1 MKIQKLL
8 TAMTVLSMTL
18 LAPPFGIGAWA
29 ADDFPSKAIQIIVG
43 SQPGGSDDLRY
54 RSLAPKMA
62 EVLKQPVI
70 VVNKTGAANQV
81 AITFI
86 AKSKPDGYTIGP
98 ASTSALL
105 FTPHM
110 RKVDYNT
117 LTDFTF
123 IAGIASQGY
132 GIVVRNDAPWKTLQE
147 LIDYTKKNPGKIK
160 YGSWGVGGSGHLY
173 MAMMEKQLNLQ
184 WDHVP
189 FKGDAP
195 NLTALM
201 GGHVSVSVATVAFVP
216 YVKSGQARV
225 LAVVA
230 NDRMAAFPDVP
241 TLNEVG
247 IHIEGIWDTIGV
259 CGPKGLPPSVLKK
272 LEDAI
277 KQAAEGDEFRKAM
290 KVLETDVR
298 YRDSQT
304 YTKMVKDA
312 YPRIGE
318 LVKRAGLAIA
328 R

>member
-1 MKIQKLL
+1 
-8 TAMTVLSMTL
+8 
-18 LAPPFGIGAWA
+18 
-29 ADDFPSKAIQIIVG
+29 
-43 SQPGGSDDLRY
+43 
-54 RSLAPKMA
+54 MA

-86 AKSKPDGYTIGP
+86 AKSKPDGYTSGP

-117 LTDFTF
+117 LTDFTY

-132 GIVVRNDAPWKTLQE
+132 GIVVKKDAPWKTLQE
-147 LIDYTKKNPGKIK
+147 LIDDSKKNPGKIK

-173 MAMMEKQLNLQ
+173 MEMVAKVLNLQ

-201 GGHVSVSVATVAFVP
+201 GGHVPVSIATVAFAP
-216 YVKSGQARV
+216 YVKSGQARL

-230 NDRMAAFPDVP
+230 ENRMNAFPDVP
-241 TLNEVG
+241 TLKEVG
-247 IHIEGIWDTIGV
+247 VH
-259 CGPKGLPPSVLKK
+259 
-272 LEDAI
+272 
-277 KQAAEGDEFRKAM
+277 
-290 KVLETDVR
+290 
-298 YRDSQT
+298 Y
-304 YTKMVKDA
+304 
-312 YPRIGE
+312 
-318 LVKRAGLAIA
+318 
-328 R
+328 